1 MRREGF
7 LAMNEVDA
15 VTCHC
20 VSRVVDRSYKLGNK
34 EKAVF
39 VKMMRQY
46 EDFCGV
52 EVLSYCI
59 MSNHFHLLVR
69 VAKKEEGEISDEE
82 FCRRLNVLYKPAE
95 AKMVTDTLA
104 KYRKNDANK
113 MARELKARYTY
124 RMGNVSEFMKSLKQK
139 FSRWYNK
146 VNARTGTMWEKR
158 YDVTLVGPGWGTK
171 VIAAYIDLNP
181 LRAGMVQD
189 PAEYRY
195 SSYGEAV
202 AKGGGSLAS
211 KRLFQVMNG
220 VSNGAS
226 LSTGSNTGFNTG
238 MTLPSSGDSVAL
250 SVSDGEKEA
259 LQGYRI
265 LLAEEGVEESSDSSG
280 GSDGAGMQI
289 GQSKS
294 RKKKRSRGFSK
305 DEVRKIIEK
314 KGQLSLAQLL
324 RCKTRYFTA
333 GFAIG
338 SKGYVDGVLE
348 RLKKPGGEFAK
359 RKTGSSRIKHGAEA
373 ELCTLRRIQKDPL

>member
-69 VAKKEEGEISDEE
+69 VAKKEEGEIADEE

-226 LSTGSNTGFNTG
+226 LSTGSNTG

-265 LLAEEGVEESSDSSG
+265 LLAEEGVEESSDGSG

-359 RKTGSSRIKHGAEA
+359 RKTGSSRIKHGEEA